1 MSLGIYNT
9 LKELILEAIDRSKVE
24 DAIEKKRRIRI
35 YYAGENGDVS
45 GYRNIEP
52 YVFGL
57 SKAGNPII
65 RAWQINGVTDS
76 ESPMWKTFRLDKI
89 TDWRPYP
96 NYFFDTPRDRYG
108 TSSAPEYRENG
119 DDSMTII
126 YKQAKFS

>member
-1 MSLGIYNT
+1 MSLGLYNIM
-9 LKELILEAIDRSKVE
+9 EGLILERANRSQVE
-24 DAIEKKRRIRI
+24 DAIDKKQRIRI
-35 YYAGENGDVS
+35 YYMGDEGDVS

-52 YVFGL
+52 YVLGL
-57 SKAGNPII
+57 SKADNPIL

-89 TDWRPYP
+89 REWRPFP
-96 NYFFDTPRDRYG
+96 NYFFDTPRDRYE

-119 DDSMTII
+119 DDSMTVI